1 MALRVYLKRKVLYIM
16 YTPKNVSGDT
26 HHAMHHCTHVL
37 PETPKYPVTKI
48 IGDTN
53 NQGDSSADEI

>member
-1 MALRVYLKRKVLYIM
+1 MALPVYLKRKVLYIM
-16 YTPKNVSGDT
+16 YIPKKVSGDT
-26 HHAMHHCTHVL
+26 MQYTHVL

-53 NQGDSSADEI
+53 NQGDSADEI